1 MSGPFNR
8 KTSSNKLRLVS
19 ACLIGIDCRY
29 DGKNNT
35 NQRLIRLFRKG
46 KLIPVCPEQLGG
58 LPTPRD
64 GAQIING
71 TGKDVL
77 EGRARVVDKKGHDV
91 TENFIKGAM
100 ETLKI
105 AKYLGVKE
113 AILKARSPSCGSG
126 KIHKGFSDVLIDGDG
141 VTATLLKMNGI
152 RIFTEE
158 EFVVE

>member
-1 MSGPFNR
+1 
-8 KTSSNKLRLVS
+8 
-19 ACLIGIDCRY
+19 
-29 DGKNNT
+29 
-35 NQRLIRLFRKG
+35 
-46 KLIPVCPEQLGG
+46 
-58 LPTPRD
+58 
-64 GAQIING
+64 
-71 TGKDVL
+71 DVL